1 MPLIYSFQRENNERS
16 NISRRTLP
24 RTFSRYNFDYQDFES
39 RHDDT
44 EAVIPLFQRRRH
56 REFEI
61 AVRSDNGST
70 ASSSSSSSSSNNSS
84 DQNSSDSSIIDDN
97 TTDEDINQSINQ
109 SDIEEEE
116 EEEGEQDDDDN
127 TTITESFTRSRVD
140 IYRLAI
146 RTNSEILEDLAA
158 IIRIL
163 RQINA
168 IYRVFH
174 NSNNSN
180 RFHSRRPIRRRVR
193 IPTLLHHNNDDDN
206 NNIINQSDTDSS
218 LEEEDEDDEEANKLL
233 EAGLEDLQT
242 VLTMENNDGI
252 KRQSTL
258 ALLALITYQYNH
270 CSDTYLRHYL
280 DPNGDY
286 NPALAV
292 FAAATYDEEEAML
305 DQPPKSCQDII
316 IAAEELYGPDWL
328 DEFHKGKEGALR
340 KMLEKLTFVAQIRLK
355 VRDISNSPIT
365 R

>member
-1 MPLIYSFQRENNERS
+1 M
-16 NISRRTLP
+16 
-24 RTFSRYNFDYQDFES
+24 
-39 RHDDT
+39 
-44 EAVIPLFQRRRH
+44 
-56 REFEI
+56 
-61 AVRSDNGST
+61 
-70 ASSSSSSSSSNNSS
+70 
-84 DQNSSDSSIIDDN
+84 
-97 TTDEDINQSINQ
+97 
-109 SDIEEEE
+109 
-116 EEEGEQDDDDN
+116 
-127 TTITESFTRSRVD
+127 
-140 IYRLAI
+140 AI

-193 IPTLLHHNNDDDN
+193 RPTLLHHNNDDDNNNN

-218 LEEEDEDDEEANKLL
+218 LEEDDDDDEANKLL

-270 CSDTYLRHYL
+270 CSETYLRHYL

-292 FAAATYDEEEAML
+292 FAAATYDEEEAMM
-305 DQPPKSCQDII
+305 DQPPKSCRDII